1 MMIKF
6 VTGMKIKRANIMF
19 LNLDN
24 SVLEGYNSEKK
35 FIIIP
40 KFYSQLGCRFG
51 KNDKRQRRSQI
62 TVLSFFFFF
71 FYKSNHLYQT

>member
-35 FIIIP
+35 NYNCSKILFTAWMP
-40 KFYSQLGCRFG
+40 FWEER
-51 KNDKRQRRSQI
+51 
-62 TVLSFFFFF
+62 
-71 FYKSNHLYQT
+71 